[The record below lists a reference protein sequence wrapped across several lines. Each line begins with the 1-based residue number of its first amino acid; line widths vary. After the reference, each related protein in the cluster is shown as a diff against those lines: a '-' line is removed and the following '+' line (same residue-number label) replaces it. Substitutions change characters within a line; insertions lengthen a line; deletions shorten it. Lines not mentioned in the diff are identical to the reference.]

1 MTDATT
7 MTQRE
12 RDKLRRD
19 ILRIE
24 GVCIDC
30 GRVPAE
36 FGYVRCGKCLEAQR
50 GYKRNAR
57 AKAQQADETSRP
69 QRRKRKAKGCLS
81 IADVNRMAAERGIS
95 YGMMVLELESAAR
108 AGATYRCSNEV

>member
-24 GVCIDC
+24 GVCTAC
-30 GRVPAE
+30 GRAPAVY
-36 FGYVRCGKCLEAQR
+36 GRVRCEKCLEAQR
-50 GYKRNAR
+50 GYKQNSR
-57 AKAQQADETSRP
+57 AKARQAAETSRQ
-69 QRRKRKAKGCLS
+69 QRRKRKAKKNCPS
-81 IADVNRMAAERGIS
+81 IADVNRMAAERGLS
-95 YGMMVLELESAAR
+95 YGQMVLELERESKP
-108 AGATYRCSNEV
+108 

>member
-30 GRVPAE
+30 GRAPAA
-36 FGYVRCGKCLEAQR
+36 FGYARCEKCLEAQR
-50 GYKRNAR
+50 RYKRNAR
-57 AKAQQADETSRP
+57 AKAQQSNEAKQL
-69 QRRKRKAKGCLS
+69 QRRKRKAKNYLS

-95 YGMMVLELESAAR
+95 YGQMVLELER
-108 AGATYRCSNEV
+108 VRNND

>member
-7 MTQRE
+7 MTQHE

-24 GVCIDC
+24 GVCTAC
-30 GRVPAE
+30 GRAPAVY
-36 FGYVRCGKCLEAQR
+36 GRVRCEKCLEAQR
-50 GYKRNAR
+50 GYKQNAR
-57 AKAQQADETSRP
+57 AKARQAAEASRQ
-69 QRRKRKAKGCLS
+69 QRRKRKAKSSLS

-95 YGMMVLELESAAR
+95 YGMMVLELER
-108 AGATYRCSNEV
+108 VRRHE

>member
-30 GRVPAE
+30 GRAPAA
-36 FGYVRCGKCLEAQR
+36 FGYVRCEKCLEAQR
-50 GYKRNAR
+50 GYKQNSR
-57 AKAQQADETSRP
+57 AKARQAAETSRQ
-69 QRRKRKAKGCLS
+69 QRRKRKAKSCLS
-81 IADVNRMAAERGIS
+81 IADVNRMAAERGLS
-95 YGMMVLELESAAR
+95 YGQMVLELER
-108 AGATYRCSNEV
+108 VRRHE

>member
-30 GRVPAE
+30 GRAPAA
-36 FGYVRCGKCLEAQR
+36 FGYVRCENCLEAQR
-50 GYKRNAR
+50 RYKRNAR
-57 AKAQQADETSRP
+57 AKAQQTDETSCQ
-69 QRRKRKAKGCLS
+69 QRRKRKAKKNCSS

-95 YGMMVLELESAAR
+95 YGMMVLELER
-108 AGATYRCSNEV
+108 EGKP